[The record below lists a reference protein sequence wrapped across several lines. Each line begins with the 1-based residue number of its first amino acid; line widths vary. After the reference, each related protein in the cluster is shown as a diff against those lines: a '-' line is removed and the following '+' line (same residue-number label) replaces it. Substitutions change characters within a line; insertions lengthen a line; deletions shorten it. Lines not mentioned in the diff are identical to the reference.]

1 MWLLIPLAGAAAGYY
16 LGRENPAVAWTVIIV
31 CMVTVVIGLGDP
43 AVAVQVLGCIIAV
56 IIGLVILYNIIPII
70 LWLFGFF
77 LAIAFA
83 LVVLMGL
90 LKLIGG

>member
-1 MWLLIPLAGAAAGYY
+1 MWLLLPLAGAAAGYY

-43 AVAVQVLGCIIAV
+43 AVAVQVLACIVAV
-56 IIGLVILYNIIPII
+56 IVGLTILFYAIPII
-70 LWLFGFF
+70 LWLFGFA
-77 LAIAFA
+77 LAIAFS